1 MISLKQMLAP
11 ALLGLALA
19 APAAA
24 QVDQAEMQTNFDAKM
39 AKEFIS
45 NAAWVTDYD
54 EARKMAKEEGKLI
67 FVYFT
72 RSYAQ

>member
-11 ALLGLALA
+11 ALLGLALV

-54 EARKMAKEEGKLI
+54 EARKMAKEQGKLI

>member
-1 MISLKQMLAP
+1 MLAP
-11 ALLGLALA
+11 ALLGLALV

-54 EARKMAKEEGKLI
+54 EARKMAKEQGKLI

>member
-1 MISLKQMLAP
+1 MISLKQLLAP
-11 ALLGLALA
+11 AVIGLALA

-24 QVDQAEMQTNFDAKM
+24 QDQEQMQKNFDDKM
-39 AKEFIS
+39 AKEFVS

-54 EARKMAKEEGKLI
+54 EAQKMAKDQGKVI